1 MWSNKPVLTKKTE
14 IKGLLFGRPFR
25 TELPSTQIA
34 GRQGTAMY
42 YPPTI
47 IEFVQ
52 SQVLLLPNRKLHK
65 LQPHTNMLQLSQIV
79 SQSHPHTHTPEKL
92 MRHLR
97 HVVFA
102 RRENLNGRFGVNFF
116 DEWFSFWICY
126 KMVEDMQMLIQWRKV
141 LENVIS
147 ACYQLCTIAGL
158 DTGQC
163 LRILSAGPE
172 LSLPEGQFRL
182 NFSYFFSFSETFS
195 GLGFLPWGWS
205 SCPP

>member
-1 MWSNKPVLTKKTE
+1 MALVHPMWSNKPVLTKKTE

-102 RRENLNGRFGVNFF
+102 GRENWWKMLSEFPSLTNDFQFG
-116 DEWFSFWICY
+116 SA
-126 KMVEDMQMLIQWRKV
+126 EDMQMLSSEDKRKKM
-141 LENVIS
+141 
-147 ACYQLCTIAGL
+147 
-158 DTGQC
+158 
-163 LRILSAGPE
+163 
-172 LSLPEGQFRL
+172 
-182 NFSYFFSFSETFS
+182 
-195 GLGFLPWGWS
+195 
-205 SCPP
+205 